1 MDSLFDSGVPMGF
14 GMALA
19 RNERAM
25 QYFSS
30 LTPEKRRSVVEASRA
45 ITSKK
50 EMRSYVDSLGKNLM
64 M

>member
-1 MDSLFDSGVPMGF
+1 MGF

-25 QYFSS
+25 QYYSS
-30 LTPEKRRSVVEASRA
+30 LTPEKRRSVVESAKA

-50 EMRSYVDSLGKNLM
+50 EMRAYVDALGKNTLM
-64 M
+64 